1 MKEMIEHVAR
11 MLVDDPEKVVVQEKK
26 REDLTVFELRVD
38 KQDLGRVIGKNGRTA
53 HAIRSLLGILSARA
67 GERALLEIVE

>member
-11 MLVDDPEKVVVQEKK
+11 LLVDTPEKVNVQEKK
-26 REDLTVFELRVD
+26 RDDVIVFELRVD
-38 KQDLGRVIGKNGRTA
+38 KPDLGKVIGKNGRTA
-53 HAIRSLLGILSARA
+53 HAIRSLLSVLSARA